1 MIQLQLFIE
10 GEQVELHDN
19 ESVTLTQSLQ
29 DILDIQ
35 KVFTE
40 FTRTFNV
47 PASKNNNK
55 IFKHFYNPDLLAI
68 NFSPKD
74 KKKAELFLNY
84 KPFKKGFVKYSVSL
98 SIISYVFV
106 HI

>member
-1 MIQLQLFIE
+1 MVQLQLFIE

-47 PASKNNNK
+47 QIKNNNK
-55 IFKHFYNPDLLAI
+55 IFKHFTT
-68 NFSPKD
+68 
-74 KKKAELFLNY
+74 
-84 KPFKKGFVKYSVSL
+84 
-98 SIISYVFV
+98 
-106 HI
+106 